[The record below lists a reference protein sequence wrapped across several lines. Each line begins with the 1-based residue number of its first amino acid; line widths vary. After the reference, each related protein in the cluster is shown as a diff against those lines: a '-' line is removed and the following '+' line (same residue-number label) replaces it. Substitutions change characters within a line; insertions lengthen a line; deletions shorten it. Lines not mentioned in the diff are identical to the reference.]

1 MDRVA
6 AARSGDGVEVRVS
19 DRGPGIPEPDRLRI
33 FEPFVR
39 GEQTR
44 ALQVRG
50 NGLGLSLVK
59 DTVERHRGTVSVQN
73 CPGGGAQFTV
83 FLPGAPEMI

>member
-1 MDRVA
+1 M
-6 AARSGDGVEVRVS
+6 EVIVS
-19 DRGPGIPEPDRLRI
+19 DRGPGISERERERI

-44 ALQVRG
+44 NVQVRG
-50 NGLGLSLVK
+50 SGLGLSLVK

-73 CPGGGAQFTV
+73 SPEGGAQFAV
-83 FLPGAPEMI
+83 HLPAVEDVS